1 MKKTRL
7 FLCVLVFVCLASC
20 GPKDLRVQE
29 FQVPADTPNPANPT
43 GEFYVI
49 GPGDVLGVTIW
60 KEASL
65 SGPVKVRP
73 DGFITLPL
81 INEVQITGLTTAEVR
96 KTLEEKYKKFLASPL
111 VTIRVEAIVSSR
123 IYLVG
128 QVNNPGVYP
137 FVGNDTLL
145 QVLIQAGGLTIFA
158 KKRNIRVVR
167 RNGEKITEYTVDYNA
182 IIKGDFK
189 QDILLRPGDRVIV
202 P

>member
-7 FLCVLVFVCLASC
+7 LLCVLVFVGLASC
-20 GPKDLRVQE
+20 APKDLRVQE

-49 GPGDVLGVTIW
+49 GPGDVLGVHIW
-60 KEASL
+60 KEPSL

-81 INEVQITGLTTAEVR
+81 INEVQVTGLTTSQLR
-96 KTLEEKYKKFLASPL
+96 KSLEDKYKKFLASPF
-111 VTIRVEAIVSSR
+111 VTIRVEQIQSSQV
-123 IYLVG
+123 YVVG
-128 QVNNPGVYP
+128 QVNNPGVYA
-137 FVGNDTLL
+137 FVGKDTLL

>member
-1 MKKTRL
+1 MKKPRL
-7 FLCVLVFVCLASC
+7 FLCALVSVFVASC
-20 GPKDLRVQE
+20 APKDLRVQE
-29 FQVPADTPNPANPT
+29 FQVPVDTPNPAKPT
-43 GEFYVI
+43 SEFYVI

-60 KEASL
+60 KEAPL

-81 INEVQITGLTTAEVR
+81 INEVQVTGLTTTQAR
-96 KTLEEKYKKFLASPL
+96 KTLEEKYKKFLASPF
-111 VTIRVEAIVSSR
+111 VTIRVEQIQSSQV
-123 IYLVG
+123 YVVG

-145 QVLIQAGGLTIFA
+145 QVLLQAGGLTIFA

>member
-1 MKKTRL
+1 MTKIGFVLL
-7 FLCVLVFVCLASC
+7 FLVAVFLASC
-20 GPKDLRVQE
+20 APKDLRVQE
-29 FQVPADTPNPANPT
+29 FQIPADTPNPVKPP

-49 GPGDVLGVTIW
+49 GPGDVLGVNIW
-60 KEASL
+60 KEPSL

-81 INEVQITGLTTAEVR
+81 INEVQVTDLTTTQVR
-96 KTLEEKYKKFLASPL
+96 KTLEEKFKAFLASPL
-111 VTIRVEAIVSSR
+111 VTIRVEAIVSSQV
-123 IYLVG
+123 YLIG

-158 KKRNIRVVR
+158 DKRDIRVVR
-167 RNGEKITEYTVDYNA
+167 RNGEKVTEYIVDYNA
-182 IIKGDFK
+182 IIKGDYK

>member
-1 MKKTRL
+1 MNMTNL
-7 FLCVLVFVCLASC
+7 LLCVLVVVCLASC

-29 FQVPADTPNPANPT
+29 FQIPADTPNPGNPT

-49 GPGDVLGVTIW
+49 GPGDVLSVTIW

-81 INEVQITGLTTAEVR
+81 INEVQVTGLTTSQLR
-96 KTLEEKYKKFLASPL
+96 KSLEDKYKKFLASPF
-111 VTIRVEAIVSSR
+111 VTIRVEQIQSSQV
-123 IYLVG
+123 YVVG

-137 FVGNDTLL
+137 FVGKDTLL

-167 RNGEKITEYTVDYNA
+167 RNGEKIT
-182 IIKGDFK
+182 
-189 QDILLRPGDRVIV
+189 
-202 P
+202 